1 MFAEGYTK
9 PERENDWLHIPE
21 KGKEKLGQPVI
32 FFKQTRMA
40 QLHKKLYIKCNE
52 RAGMKEIFKY
62 SFQYKYAYA
71 LYTTIKRYTRV

>member
-32 FFKQTRMA
+32 FF
-40 QLHKKLYIKCNE
+40 
-52 RAGMKEIFKY
+52 
-62 SFQYKYAYA
+62 
-71 LYTTIKRYTRV
+71 

>member
-1 MFAEGYTK
+1 MCQNQSGEIFFLSGDTLSREKERVNIMFAEGYTK

-40 QLHKKLYIKCNE
+40 QLHKK
-52 RAGMKEIFKY
+52 
-62 SFQYKYAYA
+62 
-71 LYTTIKRYTRV
+71 YT